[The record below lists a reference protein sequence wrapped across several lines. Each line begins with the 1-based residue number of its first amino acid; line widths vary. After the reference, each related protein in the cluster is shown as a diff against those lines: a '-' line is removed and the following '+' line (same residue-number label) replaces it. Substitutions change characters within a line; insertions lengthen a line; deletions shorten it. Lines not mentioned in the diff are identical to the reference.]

1 VKRIAFV
8 LLNIFDA
15 KLTSLALG
23 IRATELNSVLGFLGD
38 SMLLKA

>member
-1 VKRIAFV
+1 MKSIAFV
-8 LLNIFDA
+8 LLNVLDA

>member
-1 VKRIAFV
+1 VKSIAFV
-8 LLNIFDA
+8 LLNVLDV

-23 IRATELNSVLGFLGD
+23 IRATELNSVLGLLGD